1 MPEELTTSPA
11 AAAGTFAIG
20 GDLIVDR
27 MGYGAMR
34 VTGPGIWGP
43 PADKAA
49 ALATLRRAVELGVNL
64 IDTADSY
71 GPYVS
76 EDLIAEAL
84 YPYPSGLVIATKGG
98 WERPGPGQW
107 THNASPKYL
116 AEAVEGSLKR
126 LRLERID
133 VYQLHVPDP
142 AVSFEASVGALAGLR
157 EQGKIRHV
165 ALSNVT
171 REHIERARRIVPIV
185 SVQNRYSFADR
196 ESDFIVD
203 YCEQNSIAFLPWAP
217 LGQAKEAHEELKKV
231 ADELHATPLQVALA
245 WLLRRSRVILPI
257 PGTSSVKHL
266 EENLAAAA
274 LELPQEAYERLSSVD
289 VPPASLRG
297 WAVSLIALGFVPTKC
312 RLARFPDSNAEESRR
327 NSPLRRPCRRLRTGT
342 CRPLEGLDGLH
353 SRACAPQLRTGGSRC
368 RRRRNRDIPRT
379 ISPHREGFSF
389 CLRNSWNT
397 WQAAE
402 LRAR

>member
-1 MPEELTTSPA
+1 MTELTLSPA

-20 GDLIVDR
+20 GDLIVNR
-27 MGYGAMR
+27 MGFGAMR
-34 VTGPGIWGP
+34 ITGPGIWGP

-76 EDLIAEAL
+76 EELIAEAL
-84 YPYPSGLVIATKGG
+84 YPYAAGLVIATKGG
-98 WERPGPGQW
+98 WERPGPGWW
-107 THNASPKYL
+107 THNASPKHL

-133 VYQLHVPDP
+133 VYQLHVPDN
-142 AVSFEASVGALAGLR
+142 AVAFEASVGTLAKLR
-157 EQGKIRHV
+157 EEGKIRHV

-217 LGQAKEAHEELKKV
+217 LGQAKEAHAAVKKV
-231 ADELHATPLQVALA
+231 AEELHSTPLQVALA
-245 WLLRRSRVILPI
+245 WLLKRSKVILPI

-266 EENLAAAA
+266 EENIAAAA
-274 LELPQEAYERLSSVD
+274 LEVPQEAFDRLSAVD

-297 WAVSLIALGFVPTKC
+297 
-312 RLARFPDSNAEESRR
+312 
-327 NSPLRRPCRRLRTGT
+327 
-342 CRPLEGLDGLH
+342 
-353 SRACAPQLRTGGSRC
+353 
-368 RRRRNRDIPRT
+368 
-379 ISPHREGFSF
+379 
-389 CLRNSWNT
+389 
-397 WQAAE
+397 
-402 LRAR
+402 